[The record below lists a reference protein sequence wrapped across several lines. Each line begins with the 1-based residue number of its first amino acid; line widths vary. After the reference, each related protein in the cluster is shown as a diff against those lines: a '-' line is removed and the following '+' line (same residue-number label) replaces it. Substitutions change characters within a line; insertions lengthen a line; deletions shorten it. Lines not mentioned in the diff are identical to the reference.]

1 MGWQAWKLQ
10 RAGFFEECACGFC
23 QEEIE
28 FEDFSIES
36 DIQAYFATVPTA
48 DIEALKAEI
57 KQLKTL
63 VNNQQKSQEKTSMSH
78 IIAIAALTAT
88 AGILTAALPPAG
100 VAFGFLVFGAG
111 LVARD

>member
-1 MGWQAWKLQ
+1 
-10 RAGFFEECACGFC
+10 
-23 QEEIE
+23 
-28 FEDFSIES
+28 
-36 DIQAYFATVPTA
+36 
-48 DIEALKAEI
+48 
-57 KQLKTL
+57 
-63 VNNQQKSQEKTSMSH
+63 MSH

>member
-1 MGWQAWKLQ
+1 MRVRLFP
-10 RAGFFEECACGFC
+10 RRNR
-23 QEEIE
+23 I
-28 FEDFSIES
+28 EDFSIES

-88 AGILTAALPPAG
+88 AEFSPLPFHLLELLLDSLCLAQD
-100 VAFGFLVFGAG
+100 L
-111 LVARD
+111 